1 MVVNPLAAVLVMAA
15 IAAGVNALMSSAD
28 NLPIWAEFNFE
39 IWVAVKAVA
48 LAVDKPVS

>member
-15 IAAGVNALMSSAD
+15 IAAGVNALISSAD

-39 IWVAVKAVA
+39 IWVAVKAA
-48 LAVDKPVS
+48 AFAVDRPVS